1 VRIFTFGLMFSP
13 YETKNIRPAKAGKH
27 WLGRAMDMHERREF
41 GLRSA
46 GLMIALLALCLL
58 AMGAAVVL
66 RPARFTSHQEEIT
79 YVLLQ
84 RGVAATQVKL
94 SQSSIDTQNF
104 YAYTAYS
111 IYGADV
117 IVNLADGRVIL
128 GRIGCRVKRSSCYL
142 SLGKLG
148 IINQALPDLAADELT
163 AWLNWLDRNLPRFG

>member
-1 VRIFTFGLMFSP
+1 
-13 YETKNIRPAKAGKH
+13 
-27 WLGRAMDMHERREF
+27 MHERRQF

-46 GLMIALLALCLL
+46 GLMIVLLAACLL

-66 RPARFTSHQEEIT
+66 RPTRFMSHQEEIA
-79 YVLLQ
+79 YVLRQ
-84 RGVAATQVKL
+84 RGVAVTKVKL

-104 YAYTAYS
+104 YAYTEYS

-128 GRIGCRVKRSSCYL
+128 GRIGCRVRRSSCYL

-148 IINQALPDLAADELT
+148 MINQALPDLAADELT
-163 AWLNWLDRNLPRFG
+163 AWLNWLDRNRPRFG

>member
-1 VRIFTFGLMFSP
+1 
-13 YETKNIRPAKAGKH
+13 
-27 WLGRAMDMHERREF
+27 MDMEDRRQF

-46 GLMIALLALCLL
+46 GLIIALLATCLL

-66 RPARFTSHQEEIT
+66 RPVRFTSHQEEIA
-79 YVLLQ
+79 YVLRQ
-84 RGVAATQVKL
+84 RGVAVTQVKL

-117 IVNLADGRVIL
+117 VINLADGRVIL
-128 GRIGCRVKRSSCYL
+128 GRIGCRVKRNSCYL

-148 IINQALPDLAADELT
+148 IINQALPDLAADELA
-163 AWLNWLDRNLPRFG
+163 AWLDWIDRNLPRFELNNRAAAEAPALGLADRRSVPDA

>member
-1 VRIFTFGLMFSP
+1 MNL
-13 YETKNIRPAKAGKH
+13 
-27 WLGRAMDMHERREF
+27 HERRQF

-46 GLMIALLALCLL
+46 GLMIVLLATCLL

-66 RPARFTSHQEEIT
+66 RPPRFTSHQEEIA
-79 YVLLQ
+79 YMLRQ
-84 RGVAATQVKL
+84 RGVAVTQVKL

-104 YAYTAYS
+104 YAYVEYS

-148 IINQALPDLAADELT
+148 IINQALPDLAANDLA
-163 AWLNWLDRNLPRFG
+163 AWLDWIDRNLPRFELNNRAAWLGTSATGP